1 MDEPDSKNGG
11 EDADRLEIHDWRSA
25 HLYRQKG
32 RDRLVTSILVAIHS
46 DVLDDDCERR
56 HPVNSQI
63 DTC

>member
-32 RDRLVTSILVAIHS
+32 RDRLVTSIWVAIHS
-46 DVLDDDCERR
+46 DCERR
-56 HPVNSQI
+56 HL
-63 DTC
+63 